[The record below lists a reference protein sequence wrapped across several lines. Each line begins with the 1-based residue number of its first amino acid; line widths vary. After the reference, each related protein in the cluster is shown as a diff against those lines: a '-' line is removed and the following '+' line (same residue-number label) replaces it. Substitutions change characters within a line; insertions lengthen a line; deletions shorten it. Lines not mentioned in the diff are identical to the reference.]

1 MLRWSDDTGPH
12 VRRSSHDRIPS
23 LTEAVAA
30 AYPRYDVATPE
41 HWPLDPYLN
50 GPLGPGLRRLHAVQR
65 PSVPHVPDLLPRA
78 TVTNASCQTRNPR
91 L

>member
-1 MLRWSDDTGPH
+1 MLCWWDDTGPH

-30 AYPRYDVATPE
+30 AYPRYDVVTPE

-50 GPLGPGLRRLHAVQR
+50 GPLGPVVAAAARG
-65 PSVPHVPDLLPRA
+65 A
-78 TVTNASCQTRNPR
+78 TAIRSACAGPVTESNRDER
-91 L
+91 